1 MTGSPSRHC
10 YSITVKSLASSS
22 VSKAPSCPRFLDI
35 HTHADIYL
43 GYFGHHVVD
52 ASPAQLLVT
61 AKLGTFTQYPYGLS
75 LGLARCSICML
86 LIRIF
91 FVPRFKITAYSVLA
105 LNVLWMAFIV
115 IATSTKCLPFEYN
128 WNKNIAGGRCIDQN
142 AYLLVIAVWSVVV
155 DVCIFAL
162 PIPMIWNLHM
172 PTRRKFELSIIFGLW
187 FIDIL
192 ISVFRIVSVQQLN
205 VEDITW
211 SGVSTALW
219 AVAEPSVAILVACA
233 PIYQVFFDRASPRRL
248 VARLHNKFSRPSTH
262 DESRDPPLLDSRD
275 PKFAHHPSSDNP
287 PQLAQLELG
296 HLRSEQSSS

>member
-1 MTGSPSRHC
+1 MDGFHRHRNFNQ
-10 YSITVKSLASSS
+10 
-22 VSKAPSCPRFLDI
+22 VSAVRI
-35 HTHADIYL
+35 
-43 GYFGHHVVD
+43 
-52 ASPAQLLVT
+52 QLVCD
-61 AKLGTFTQYPYGLS
+61 
-75 LGLARCSICML
+75 R
-86 LIRIF
+86 
-91 FVPRFKITAYSVLA
+91 VPDGGPKIVELR
-105 LNVLWMAFIV
+105 
-115 IATSTKCLPFEYN
+115 PDR
-128 WNKNIAGGRCIDQN
+128 NKNIAGGRCIDQN

-248 VARLHNKFSRPSTH
+248 VTRLHNKFSGPSTH
-262 DESRDPPLLDSRD
+262 DESRDPPLLDSGD
-275 PKFAHHPSSDNP
+275 PRFAHHPSSDNP

-296 HLRSEQSSS
+296 HLRSDQSSS